1 MKTLI
6 AYFSNSGKTRNAA
19 EFIHSVEGGELFEI
33 KPKKNY
39 GPYLKAIAIGGKE
52 MASKEMPEV
61 TTKVSDF
68 ASYERIL
75 LGFPVW
81 YGNCPRLIRTFISQ
95 YDFMGKD
102 VYVFCTSG
110 SSGPEKSG
118 ETIAELCTG
127 ANVHSAIRIADHDEK
142 QIREW
147 LAE

>member
-6 AYFSNSGKTRNAA
+6 AYFSNSGKTKGAA
-19 EFIHSVEGGELFEI
+19 EFIYSVEDGDLFEI

-39 GPYLKAIAIGGKE
+39 GPYLKAIAIAGKE
-52 MASKEMPEV
+52 MASKEMPEL

-68 ASYERIL
+68 GSYDRIL
-75 LGFPVW
+75 IGFPVW
-81 YGNCPRLIRTFISQ
+81 YGNCPRLIRTFIGQ
-95 YDFMGKD
+95 YDFAGKD

-118 ETIAELCTG
+118 ETVAELCAG
-127 ANVHSAIRIADHDEK
+127 AKFHGAIRIAAHDEK

-147 LAE
+147 LEG